1 MRTQQPRAAS
11 KPAPKMEFAGV
22 GAVAVTA
29 EDEEEEGELPDEG
42 NGFSERVFNKDT
54 MVEMIQ
60 LRAD

>member
-1 MRTQQPRAAS
+1 
-11 KPAPKMEFAGV
+11 MEFAGV

-54 MVEMIQ
+54 MVEIIQ